1 MDGWSRPGRGD
12 EEVDEE
18 EAQQLINNPGDRL
31 IAVSHGHL
39 RPAAAETASQLPMT
53 EAQAPPPGSI
63 LTPPLLSTYLLVR
76 ICIIES
82 IRQLLRHAGQ

>member
-1 MDGWSRPGRGD
+1 MGGWSRPGRGD
-12 EEVDEE
+12 EEDEE

-39 RPAAAETASQLPMT
+39 RPAAAATASQLPMT
-53 EAQAPPPGSI
+53 EAHAPPPGSI
-63 LTPPLLSTYLLVR
+63 LTPSSVYLLVR